1 MSDESVAPSP
11 RSTDALLQWRQVFEH
26 LDQVRRGVAMDS
38 AFCAMARSQKDLL
51 GALPVRYA
59 TVLSDLLDRLESSAL
74 FTEESCSFSRK
85 DLLESLQM
93 WLDKARQR
101 LPG

>member
-1 MSDESVAPSP
+1 MSDESMAPTTRSDVAL
-11 RSTDALLQWRQVFEH
+11 TQWQQVFEH
-26 LDQVRRGVAMDS
+26 LDRLRQGVATDS
-38 AFCAMARSQKDLL
+38 AFCAMARTQQDLI
-51 GALPVRYA
+51 GALPARYA

-93 WLDKARQR
+93 WLDKARQQ

>member
-1 MSDESVAPSP
+1 MSDNNTPTAEPMPTS
-11 RSTDALLQWRQVFEH
+11 LLQWQALSQQLGMLKSGQTR
-26 LDQVRRGVAMDS
+26 DA
-38 AFCAMARSQKDLL
+38 AFCAHARAQQDLIA
-51 GALPVRYA
+51 ALPARYA

-93 WLDKARQR
+93 WLDKARQQ

>member
-1 MSDESVAPSP
+1 MSDKAANPTSDTETALQQWLEVSRQLHML
-11 RSTDALLQWRQVFEH
+11 RSGQIRDADFGALARTRQT
-26 LDQVRRGVAMDS
+26 
-38 AFCAMARSQKDLL
+38 LL
-51 GALPVRYA
+51 GMLPSRYA

-93 WLDKARQR
+93 WLDKARQQ
-101 LPG
+101 LPA